1 MFLIEGGLSF
11 DTRNAVAGAQA
22 FQRELVNTSKV
33 AQQTSRAG
41 ADLESSFSNPRSREA
56 LRGLQASLM
65 QVKDETGAASS
76 AGANLE
82 KSFSNEK
89 ARSSL
94 HRLENSL
101 KNTKDATEAAEA
113 GANALSRTLVHSLG
127 GTAAIVGAKI
137 LYDSFKE
144 VGKELINVANE
155 SSKVTSGIV
164 GMAQSLEEGSKRAD
178 ILTQSADN
186 TLKKLEEL
194 NSETSLKGLI
204 FSLSG
209 GAKVMQDLED
219 ATRGLAKAEYGAG
232 AQAGRITAERRVGMS
247 PEEIAADKRK
257 EEEKQR
263 LREAETKGGAGAR
276 ADVARTIQAEN
287 RTSDIQK
294 NAEERKS
301 FEKDMADYQSG
312 VAQRQAEEEKRINK
326 ERIDGLNPAQKI
338 IELDKEAVSI
348 SEKKAAILK
357 MGIYGT
363 EELRK
368 KQLEELNRLDEQSLQ
383 INQEKSKA
391 LEEQKQATIAAKKAA
406 QEEADKK
413 AEIQADEENRAR
425 RLKQSIEQAHT
436 EMGRIAESQ
445 RQSNLESQ
453 LAKFFGAS
461 AWSSVPENI
470 RQQMVN
476 GGVSAQHLA
485 AINRNTAKPV
495 SSGYGY
501 QENGRFGRRSS
512 GIGSLRPPG
521 YVSDS
526 GLGMR
531 DVDTQDRVPYKR
543 TSVRGY
549 GPPPQDNSFTMTAL
563 TSAINNLAKKIPA
576 SVPV

>member
-1 MFLIEGGLSF
+1 MFLVEGGLSF
-11 DTRNAVAGAQA
+11 DTRNAVAGAKA

-65 QVKDETGAASS
+65 QVKDETGAAI
-76 AGANLE
+76 AGA
-82 KSFSNEK
+82 K
-89 ARSSL
+89 ALQIALVRSV
-94 HRLENSL
+94 
-101 KNTKDATEAAEA
+101 A
-113 GANALSRTLVHSLG
+113 
-127 GTAAIVGAKI
+127 GTAIIGAANVLSDTIRDVGIKI
-137 LYDSFKE
+137 GSAADASMK
-144 VGKELINVANE
+144 AM
-155 SSKVTSGIV
+155 SGFS
-164 GMAQSLEEGSKRAD
+164 GMAQSLEDGSKRAD
-178 ILTQSADN
+178 VLTQSAEN
-186 TLKKLEEL
+186 TFKTLEEL
-194 NSETSLKGLI
+194 KNANIFQAGAFKIFGGENVLK
-204 FSLSG
+204 
-209 GAKVMQDLED
+209 DLEESS
-219 ATRGLAKAEYGAG
+219 RGLARAEYGAG

-247 PEEIAADKRK
+247 PEQIAAEKRK
-257 EEEKQR
+257 KEEMQR
-263 LREAETKGGAGAR
+263 LREAEIRGGAGAK
-276 ADVARTIQAEN
+276 ADVARTIEAEN

-301 FEKDMADYQSG
+301 FEKDMADYQSR
-312 VAQRQAEEEKRINK
+312 VAQRQAEDQKRINK

-383 INQEKSKA
+383 INQEKSKV

-406 QEEADKK
+406 QEESDKK

-436 EMGRIAESQ
+436 EMGKIAESQ

-501 QENGRFGRRSS
+501 QENGRFGRPAS

-526 GLGMR
+526 GFGMR

-549 GPPPQDNSFTMTAL
+549 GPAPQNNSYIMTEL